1 MTLKTT
7 RHKVAVL
14 IGAALLA
21 LSLLIG
27 SPSASVYAGDCPTT
41 GSSTCP

>member
-27 SPSASVYAGDCPTT
+27 SPSAPVYAGDCPVT
-41 GSSTCP
+41 GAPGC